1 MKTFKIFGIAAIVI
15 GTLAT
20 LTLTSCSVEQAT
32 AYKSRSGAQ
41 AWGENCVRCH
51 STPSPSSYNDVDWS
65 TIELHMK
72 VRANLTADESKKI
85 FEFLRA
91 AN

>member
-1 MKTFKIFGIAAIVI
+1 MKTFKIFGIAAIAV
-15 GTLAT
+15 GVLAT
-20 LTLTSCSVEQAT
+20 LTLASCSVEKAP
-32 AYKSRSGAQ
+32 AYKNRSGAQ

-72 VRANLTADESKKI
+72 VRANLTADESEKI
-85 FEFLRA
+85 FDFLRA

>member
-1 MKTFKIFGIAAIVI
+1 MKTFKIYGIIAILI
-15 GTLAT
+15 GTLFT
-20 LTLTSCSVEQAT
+20 LTIGSCSVEQAT

-41 AWGENCVRCH
+41 LWGENCVRCH
-51 STPSPSSYNDVDWS
+51 SIPSPSSYNDVDWS

-72 VRANLTADESKKI
+72 VRANLTEDESTKI
-85 FEFLRA
+85 FDFLRT